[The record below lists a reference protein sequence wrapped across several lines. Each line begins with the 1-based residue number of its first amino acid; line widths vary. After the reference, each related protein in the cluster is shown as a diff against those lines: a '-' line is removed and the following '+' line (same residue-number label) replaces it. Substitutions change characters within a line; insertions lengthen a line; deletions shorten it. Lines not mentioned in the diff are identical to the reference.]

1 MSATKESEQHLET
14 LCDRI
19 TRAAE
24 GKDRLIV
31 AIAGAPASGKS
42 TLSARLCQRLNAE
55 ASEGDIAAVVPMD
68 GFHLDDGVLR
78 EQGTLARKGAPFTFD
93 FGGLN
98 AILSRLKTNRED
110 AIAVPLFDRD
120 LEIARAGAR
129 LIPRSCKIILVEGN
143 YLLLDLAP
151 WSGLK
156 QYFDLS
162 VALSVPF
169 PTLEK
174 RLIARWTGLGFS
186 PDEAFRRARENDLA
200 NASLV
205 QEKGL
210 DATLVIEAED
220 P

>member
-19 TRAAE
+19 TKAAE

-31 AIAGAPASGKS
+31 AIAGAPGSGKS
-42 TLSARLCQRLNAE
+42 TLSAHLCQRLNAV
-55 ASEGDIAAVVPMD
+55 ATDGDIAAVVPMD
-68 GFHLDDGVLR
+68 GFHLDDGLLR

-98 AILSRLKTNRED
+98 SILSRLKANRED

-120 LEIARAGAR
+120 LEIARGGAR
-129 LIPRSCKIILVEGN
+129 LIPKGRKIILVEGN
-143 YLLLDLAP
+143 YLLLDLPP
-151 WSGLK
+151 WSSLR

-174 RLIARWTGLGFS
+174 RLIARWTEQGFS
-186 PDEAFRRARENDLA
+186 PDEARRRARENDLV
-200 NASLV
+200 NAALV

-210 DATLVIEAED
+210 GATLVIAAEHA
-220 P
+220 